1 MKAKPKKQKKRIR
14 AVIGRPSAGQRD
26 RFSTLPCFQFKSAG
40 QSGSAQIQPF
50 SGASPDAYRPSEIHQ
65 RKQETEQ

>member
-1 MKAKPKKQKKRIR
+1 MKAKPKKRRKIR
-14 AVIGRPSAGQRD
+14 AVIGRPRAGQRD
-26 RFSTLPCFQFKSAG
+26 NFSTLTCFQFKSAG

-65 RKQETEQ
+65 RKQEIR